1 MKLDIRDVKTVE
13 NPEFR
18 MLNNRVGLFNQ
29 SYQDFKR
36 LGLPK
41 AQLILTDIPY
51 SLGDKAY
58 GSNPSWYIDG
68 DNKNGESDKAGET
81 FFVTDENFKP
91 AEFMHFAAQMLKP
104 EPKEREGRTKSTSPC
119 MIVFCEFMQQFYLI
133 ELAKRYGF
141 KHYIN
146 LVFRKNYSAQ
156 VLKANMKVVGNCEY
170 GLILYRNKLPKFNN
184 NGQMIFNC
192 MDWVRDL
199 GMERIHETQKPIALL
214 QRLVGLFTDPD
225 DVVID
230 PCAGSGSTLIAAA
243 NLGRKA
249 YGMEISKRFYVD
261 ACDAIQKNINP
272 DMFSM
277 QASKYYARK
286 SVLEEVK
293 QPTLFEK

>member
-1 MKLDIRDVKTVE
+1 
-13 NPEFR
+13 
-18 MLNNRVGLFNQ
+18 
-29 SYQDFKR
+29 
-36 LGLPK
+36 
-41 AQLILTDIPY
+41 
-51 SLGDKAY
+51 
-58 GSNPSWYIDG
+58 
-68 DNKNGESDKAGET
+68 
-81 FFVTDENFKP
+81 
-91 AEFMHFAAQMLKP
+91 
-104 EPKEREGRTKSTSPC
+104 

-170 GLILYRNKLPKFNN
+170 GLILYRDKLPKFNN

-214 QRLVGLFTDPD
+214 KRLVELFTDPD

-261 ACDAIQKNINP
+261 ACEAIQKNINP

-277 QASKYYARK
+277 AQSKYYARK
-286 SVLEEVK
+286 TNQDVQ
-293 QPTLFEK
+293 QPKLFDV

>member
-1 MKLDIRDVKTVE
+1 MKLTKKDVTVVY
-13 NPEFR
+13 PEFR
-18 MLNNRVGLFNQ
+18 MQNNRIGLFNS

-36 LGLPK
+36 FGLPK

-51 SLGDKAY
+51 SLGTDAY
-58 GSNPSWYIDG
+58 ASNPSWWVNG
-68 DNKNGESDKAGET
+68 DAKQGASDKAGET

-170 GLILYRNKLPKFNN
+170 GLILYRDKLPKFNN

-214 QRLVGLFTDPD
+214 KRLVELFTDPD

-249 YGMEISKRFYVD
+249 YGMEISKRFFVD
-261 ACDAIQKNINP
+261 ACDAIQKNIQP

-277 QASKYYARK
+277 AESKYYTRK
-286 SVLEEVK
+286 SVLEQVK
-293 QPTLFEK
+293 QPTLLF

>member
-1 MKLDIRDVKTVE
+1 
-13 NPEFR
+13 
-18 MLNNRVGLFNQ
+18 
-29 SYQDFKR
+29 
-36 LGLPK
+36 
-41 AQLILTDIPY
+41 
-51 SLGDKAY
+51 
-58 GSNPSWYIDG
+58 
-68 DNKNGESDKAGET
+68 
-81 FFVTDENFKP
+81 
-91 AEFMHFAAQMLKP
+91 
-104 EPKEREGRTKSTSPC
+104 

-170 GLILYRNKLPKFNN
+170 GLILYRDKLPKFNN

-192 MDWVRDL
+192 MDWCRDL

-214 QRLVGLFTDPD
+214 QRLIELFTDPD

-261 ACDAIQKNINP
+261 ACDAIQKNIRP
-272 DMFSM
+272 DMFAM
-277 QASKYYARK
+277 QESKYYKRK
-286 SVLEEVK
+286 V
-293 QPTLFEK
+293 QQTYLF